1 MEWLYGFCPWC
12 AREWYLLFFSE
23 CVPFECL
30 CGFHC
35 YQFVLFGVEL
45 IMMGFHGCCLRAL
58 GLLLWWVSEGT
69 LDLAFVCECWFLR
82 VRRFMIYCY
91 CVYCL
96 LRWLSL
102 QGWFWRGFV
111 DVCSWRIRS
120 GWANVVRFLSVWWMC
135 CLLMDFIGFMF
146 SMNAVVVWV
155 HDAGFLGLFI
165 MNVMWQSFCDYCE
178 QCMESCLSGI
188 VKWDDARSWI
198 ICCAKRRGLTGNGRI
213 VMFAFSMVSFM
224 SAGDVIMNAWDDSTR
239 RSYLYVRDDDEDCD
253 DILWIELLMMF
264 TVRRLGISMS
274 RVKGIFHVVMIAFIT
289 EIQEQPDN
297 RGGLA

>member
-12 AREWYLLFFSE
+12 AREWCLLFFSE

-45 IMMGFHGCCLRAL
+45 IMMGFHGWCLRAL
-58 GLLLWWVSEGT
+58 GLLLWWVSEGA

-102 QGWFWRGFV
+102 QGWFGRGFV

-120 GWANVVRFLSVWWMC
+120 GWANVVRFLSMVNV
-135 CLLMDFIGFMF
+135 LLMMDFIGFMC
-146 SMNAVVVWV
+146 SMNAVIVWV

-165 MNVMWQSFCDYCE
+165 MNVMWKSFCDYCE
-178 QCMESCLSGI
+178 QWVESCLSGI
-188 VKWDDARSWI
+188 VRWNGARSWI
-198 ICCAKRRGLTGNGRI
+198 ICCARRRGLTGNGRI
-213 VMFAFSMVSFM
+213 DRFVMFAFSMVSCM
-224 SAGDVIMNAWDDSTR
+224 SAGGDVIMNTWDDSML
-239 RSYLYVRDDDEDCD
+239 RSYLYVRDDE
-253 DILWIELLMMF
+253 IAM
-264 TVRRLGISMS
+264 ISCES
-274 RVKGIFHVVMIAFIT
+274 NCWWCS
-289 EIQEQPDN
+289 Q
-297 RGGLA
+297 LAGRNGRAMLS

>member
-58 GLLLWWVSEGT
+58 GLLLWWVSEGA

-96 LRWLSL
+96 L
-102 QGWFWRGFV
+102 GWFGRGFV

-120 GWANVVRFLSVWWMC
+120 GWANVVRFLSMVNVLFMT
-135 CLLMDFIGFMF
+135 DFIGFMCSSDCCCSVLWMWCGNHF
-146 SMNAVVVWV
+146 VIIVNSVWNPV
-155 HDAGFLGLFI
+155 WAGL
-165 MNVMWQSFCDYCE
+165 
-178 QCMESCLSGI
+178 
-188 VKWDDARSWI
+188 
-198 ICCAKRRGLTGNGRI
+198 
-213 VMFAFSMVSFM
+213 
-224 SAGDVIMNAWDDSTR
+224 
-239 RSYLYVRDDDEDCD
+239 
-253 DILWIELLMMF
+253 
-264 TVRRLGISMS
+264 
-274 RVKGIFHVVMIAFIT
+274 
-289 EIQEQPDN
+289 
-297 RGGLA
+297 